1 MSKLT
6 LFFITRTILL
16 LLWMLFI
23 FIIDAQTLEASE
35 WYRPDYISVRT
46 FYGES
51 KWTKIG
57 PDPADDYQWT
67 NVSLYAGKN
76 VWSWFDI
83 LTGLG
88 IGYLKSDDFGS
99 TQSVEW
105 RLLGNV
111 KIGYFFFE
119 FGGGLAYLFDR
130 DNLPELANSSLYV
143 IVSGGL
149 GLEFHIYES
158 EYQKFSFK
166 TGYRV
171 EHISS
176 PFHSDKDDDIGWN
189 IGAIEATF
197 TWRF

>member
-1 MSKLT
+1 
-6 LFFITRTILL
+6 
-16 LLWMLFI
+16 MLFI
-23 FIIDAQTLEASE
+23 YIVDVQTLEASE
-35 WYRPDYISVRT
+35 WYKPDYIFVRT

-51 KWTKIG
+51 KWTRIG
-57 PDPADDYQWT
+57 PDPADDYRWT

-88 IGYLKSDDFGS
+88 PGYLKSDDFGS
-99 TQSVEW
+99 TPSIEW
-105 RLLGNV
+105 RLLGNA
-111 KIGYFFFE
+111 KIGNLSFE

-130 DNLPELANSSLYV
+130 DNLPDLANPCLYTIISS
-143 IVSGGL
+143 GF
-149 GLEFHIYES
+149 GLEFYVCES

-176 PFHSDKDDDIGWN
+176 LFHSSKDDDIGWN